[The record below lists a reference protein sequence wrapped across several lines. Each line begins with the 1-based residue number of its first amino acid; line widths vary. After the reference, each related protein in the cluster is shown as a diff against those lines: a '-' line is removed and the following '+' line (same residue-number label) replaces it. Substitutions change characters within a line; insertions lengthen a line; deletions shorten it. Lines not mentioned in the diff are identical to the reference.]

1 MSEGMILSAYGSHNA
16 TIAMYY
22 NGEYHIVEL
31 ERWLNKKNAGLAGY
45 LPAKYPQKVFDDIMQ
60 YLFEKAGTDKVDL
73 FLTNYFTKINFDGY
87 NISQFKRFDHHQS
100 HAAGAYYQ
108 SPY

>member
-1 MSEGMILSAYGSHNA
+1 
-16 TIAMYY
+16 MYLLVPR
-22 NGEYHIVEL
+22 ESI
-31 ERWLNKKNAGLAGY
+31 WY
-45 LPAKYPQKVFDDIMQ
+45 LPVKYPQKVFDDIMQ

-108 SPY
+108 SPYEKSLIFTYDGGGNGSFFNVYVA